1 MAQPNVGGAVTAAI
15 VTPWF
20 EHAELWDDY
29 RKVIGAAKADEVW
42 IVDNG
47 SSPPL
52 DFSTL
57 RFDTNEGFCG
67 GSNAGLH
74 VARTDIVV
82 FLNNDVELVEDNWL
96 ERLVD
101 AVEPGVLVGP
111 RLRSDPHTLVDGKV
125 VPYLD
130 GWCLAGMR
138 EDFDHIGGWDTT
150 LEEPGYFS
158 DNILCL
164 EARALGM
171 TLRHVPVG
179 LRHKQSTTTRT
190 MKERGVAATTANQAR
205 YLARARE
212 LLGVPA

>member
-1 MAQPNVGGAVTAAI
+1 MTAAI

-20 EHAELWDDY
+20 EHADLWDDY
-29 RKVIGAAKADEVW
+29 QKVIAAAKADEVW

-47 SSPPL
+47 SDPPL

-57 RFDTNEGFCG
+57 RLDTNEGFCG

-74 VARTDIVV
+74 VARTDAVL
-82 FLNNDVELVEDNWL
+82 FLNNDVELVHDDWFDK
-96 ERLVD
+96 LVD
-101 AVEPGVLVGP
+101 ALEPGVLVGA
-111 RLRSDPHTLVDGKV
+111 RLRTNPHTLVDGKV

-130 GWCLAGMR
+130 GWCIGGMR
-138 EDFDHIGGWDTT
+138 DDLLDLGGWDTT
-150 LEEPGYFS
+150 LMEPGYFS
-158 DNILCL
+158 DNLLCL
-164 EARALGM
+164 EARAHGM

-179 LRHKQSTTTRT
+179 LRHKQSTTTRG
-190 MKERGVAATTANQAR
+190 MKEIGVAATNANQAR